1 MEGERAARLR
11 EIARRSAVLPTPLL
25 PTRQTISPGLTKRAI
40 LLKTF
45 TSAVAR
51 MEIRNL
57 KERLH
62 HRSIKDPAAERRE
75 PLAEDYR
82 RCQIPGSHR
91 GHRNAG
97 KPRHRIASSSK
108 SHIALR
114 VERNNIPVQQ
124 FA

>member
-1 MEGERAARLR
+1 VIVEGERAARLR

-62 HRSIKDPAAERRE
+62 HRSIKDRRRKGMSLLPEIIGGVRFQDRIEVIEMPAN
-75 PLAEDYR
+75 LAT
-82 RCQIPGSHR
+82 GL
-91 GHRNAG
+91 
-97 KPRHRIASSSK
+97 PRPPKAT
-108 SHIALR
+108 
-114 VERNNIPVQQ
+114 
-124 FA
+124 